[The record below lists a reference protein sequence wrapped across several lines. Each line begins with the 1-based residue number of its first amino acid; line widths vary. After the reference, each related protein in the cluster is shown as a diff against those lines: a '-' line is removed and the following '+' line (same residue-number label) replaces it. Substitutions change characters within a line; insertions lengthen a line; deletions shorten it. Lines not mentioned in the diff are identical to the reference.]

1 VGCVTYNIYILID
14 TSFTYKYKKLGDKM
28 KNYGT
33 DPQKNGFFKTISLE
47 DNISFEEKMER
58 IFFANKKDKSN
69 FLIEMLIAQQ
79 AKGNKK

>member
-1 VGCVTYNIYILID
+1 
-14 TSFTYKYKKLGDKM
+14 M
-28 KNYGT
+28 KDYGT

-58 IFFANKKDKSN
+58 LFFANKKDKSN

-79 AKGNKK
+79 VKKNARRRHNHR